1 MDAIFKLIDNMN
13 EFLWSYIL
21 IVMLIT
27 LGLYFTF
34 RTKFVQFRYFG
45 EMFKLLGDG
54 TSKEGQQ
61 LRPGEPGVGGLSAG
75 TFGLGR
81 GPGGRSAAAWPV
93 LYNGR

>member
-34 RTKFVQFRYFG
+34 R
-45 EMFKLLGDG
+45 LN
-54 TSKEGQQ
+54 
-61 LRPGEPGVGGLSAG
+61 LSN
-75 TFGLGR
+75 LDILVR
-81 GPGGRSAAAWPV
+81 C
-93 LYNGR
+93 LNY